1 MHKVQDGGRGRK
13 EEVNIRREIWIALC
27 VLALDQASKLVVSTS
42 MSPGDS
48 MEVLDSFLRLT
59 YVHNPYAAFGIA
71 VGPPKLHFLFS
82 SLALGVVVWVLLR
95 SSSGLQ
101 RHAIALVLGGALGN
115 ILDRLRMGKV
125 VDFLDLGIGT
135 HRWPVFNLADLAVT
149 GGIVLLAWGYV
160 GGKDRARGG

>member
-1 MHKVQDGGRGRK
+1 VQDGGRGREQ
-13 EEVNIRREIWIALC
+13 EEVEIRKEIWIVLC
-27 VLALDQASKLVVSTS
+27 VLALDQVSKLVVSAS

-48 MEVLDSFLRLT
+48 VEVLNSFLRLT

-101 RHAIALVLGGALGN
+101 RHALALVLGGALGN
-115 ILDRLRMGKV
+115 ILDRLRTGEV
-125 VDFLDLGIGT
+125 VDFLDVGIRT
-135 HRWPVFNLADLAVT
+135 YRWPVFNLADLAVT
-149 GGIVLLAWGYV
+149 GGIVLLVWGYV
-160 GGKDRARGG
+160 GGKDRGRGR